1 MLQALPALCK
11 FLFSVIKLLHQVSLL
26 NFLLIGGCLCDEQDR
41 TACIWRLPDLVSVVV
56 LKGHKRGIWS
66 VEFSPVEQCVIT
78 ASGDKTI
85 KIWSISDGSCLKTFE
100 GHTSSVLRASFLT
113 RGTQFVSCGNVANSY
128 LFGLYL
134 LFTWHVFN

>member
-1 MLQALPALCK
+1 MH
-11 FLFSVIKLLHQVSLL
+11 LFYSFFANKDH
-26 NFLLIGGCLCDEQDR
+26 

-66 VEFSPVEQCVIT
+66 VEFSPVDQCVIT

-85 KIWSISDGSCLKTFE
+85 KIWAISDGSCLKTFE

-113 RGTQFVSCGNVANSY
+113 RGTQFVSCGNLSLSHYMCVCTY
-128 LFGLYL
+128 
-134 LFTWHVFN
+134 